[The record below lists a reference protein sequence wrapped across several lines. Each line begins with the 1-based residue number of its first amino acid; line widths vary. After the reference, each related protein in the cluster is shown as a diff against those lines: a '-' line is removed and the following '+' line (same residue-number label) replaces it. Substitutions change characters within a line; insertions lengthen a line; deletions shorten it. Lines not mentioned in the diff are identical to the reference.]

1 MSDKAKGWVLVLI
14 QFILMAIILFSSAYE
29 FKYINRPLM
38 PVFHYIGVTLI
49 LIGTLFFIVILI
61 NFGQYMTPNPVPRD
75 NSILKTTG
83 VYKYIRHP
91 MYFTVLI
98 LMIGIVFYFHAF
110 YSFVWIVILFI
121 FFIFKSTA
129 EEKFLS
135 TKFPDYTDYKLSTKR
150 ILPFVY

>member
-14 QFILMAIILFSSAYE
+14 QFMLLAIILFSSAYE
-29 FKYINRPLM
+29 FKYINRPFM
-38 PVFHYIGVTLI
+38 PVIHYVGVSLI
-49 LIGTLFFIVILI
+49 LIGSLFFIVILI
-61 NFGQYMTPNPVPRD
+61 NFGQFMTPNPVPRA
-75 NSILKTTG
+75 NYKLKTTG

-98 LMIGIVFYFHAF
+98 LMVGIVLYFHAF
-110 YSFVWIVILFI
+110 YSFAWIVILFI

-135 TKFPDYTDYKLSTKR
+135 TKFPEYTAYRLSTKR
-150 ILPFVY
+150 ILPFIY